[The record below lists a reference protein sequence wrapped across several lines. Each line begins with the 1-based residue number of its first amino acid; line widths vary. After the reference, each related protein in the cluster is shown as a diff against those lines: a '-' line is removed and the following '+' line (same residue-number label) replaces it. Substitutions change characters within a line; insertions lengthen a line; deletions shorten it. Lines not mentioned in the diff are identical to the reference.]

1 MLTKHTQRKFME
13 DLIKLAQ
20 ATKKLT
26 ALKQYSKEQSKFNNM
41 YKFILNGIFLSH
53 LARHFYIKITNNN

>member
-1 MLTKHTQRKFME
+1 MALDLMLTKHTQRKFME

-26 ALKQYSKEQSKFNNM
+26 ALK
-41 YKFILNGIFLSH
+41 
-53 LARHFYIKITNNN
+53 